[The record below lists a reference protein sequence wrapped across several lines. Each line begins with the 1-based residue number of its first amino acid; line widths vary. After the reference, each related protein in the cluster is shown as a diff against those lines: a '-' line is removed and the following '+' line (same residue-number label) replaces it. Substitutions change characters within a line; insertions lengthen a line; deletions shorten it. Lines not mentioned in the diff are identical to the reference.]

1 MKPTYKQVT
10 KTRYIEQISQLA
22 EEIFV
27 QHYTKLTPKVA
38 RALAEKYQSDILTD
52 DEIHSGTVN
61 YFMIYLGSDPVGYFA
76 LDLTPTGAMCLSRL
90 FLLEKARGQG
100 IGRSIVAYAQKLAEG
115 DGRSRLYLRVWAKDL
130 KAEGFCKKCRFRK
143 SETVPMEVLPGAH
156 IASRLCRITVC
167 TSIPA
172 RSRFP
177 HRLSRL
183 LHNGMHE
190 HPLAAQVAYLQPILF
205 ISDGFRSLLRPRNPS
220 LQSIIS

>member
-90 FLLEKARGQG
+90 LSL
-100 IGRSIVAYAQKLAEG
+100 I
-115 DGRSRLYLRVWAKDL
+115 
-130 KAEGFCKKCRFRK
+130 
-143 SETVPMEVLPGAH
+143 H
-156 IASRLCRITVC
+156 I
-167 TSIPA
+167 
-172 RSRFP
+172 
-177 HRLSRL
+177 
-183 LHNGMHE
+183 
-190 HPLAAQVAYLQPILF
+190 
-205 ISDGFRSLLRPRNPS
+205 
-220 LQSIIS
+220 

>member
-100 IGRSIVAYAQKLAEG
+100 IGRSIVAYAQNWPKAMAAG
-115 DGRSRLYLRVWAKDL
+115 CRSSGRRRGRPRRRWGPARRSRW
-130 KAEGFCKKCRFRK
+130 
-143 SETVPMEVLPGAH
+143 PG
-156 IASRLCRITVC
+156 
-167 TSIPA
+167 P
-172 RSRFP
+172 
-177 HRLSRL
+177 
-183 LHNGMHE
+183 
-190 HPLAAQVAYLQPILF
+190 
-205 ISDGFRSLLRPRNPS
+205 PS
-220 LQSIIS
+220 GPGRRTGPP

>member
-76 LDLTPTGAMCLSRL
+76 
-90 FLLEKARGQG
+90 
-100 IGRSIVAYAQKLAEG
+100 
-115 DGRSRLYLRVWAKDL
+115 
-130 KAEGFCKKCRFRK
+130 FCKM
-143 SETVPMEVLPGAH
+143 T
-156 IASRLCRITVC
+156 
-167 TSIPA
+167 
-172 RSRFP
+172 
-177 HRLSRL
+177 
-183 LHNGMHE
+183 
-190 HPLAAQVAYLQPILF
+190 ILD
-205 ISDGFRSLLRPRNPS
+205 I
-220 LQSIIS
+220 

>member
-115 DGRSRLYLRVWAKDL
+115 DGRSRL
-130 KAEGFCKKCRFRK
+130 
-143 SETVPMEVLPGAH
+143 
-156 IASRLCRITVC
+156 
-167 TSIPA
+167 
-172 RSRFP
+172 
-177 HRLSRL
+177 
-183 LHNGMHE
+183 
-190 HPLAAQVAYLQPILF
+190 
-205 ISDGFRSLLRPRNPS
+205 
-220 LQSIIS
+220 

>member
-76 LDLTPTGAMCLSRL
+76 LDLTPRGPCACPVCS
-90 FLLEKARGQG
+90 FWKKPAAR
-100 IGRSIVAYAQKLAEG
+100 A
-115 DGRSRLYLRVWAKDL
+115 
-130 KAEGFCKKCRFRK
+130 
-143 SETVPMEVLPGAH
+143 
-156 IASRLCRITVC
+156 
-167 TSIPA
+167 
-172 RSRFP
+172 
-177 HRLSRL
+177 
-183 LHNGMHE
+183 
-190 HPLAAQVAYLQPILF
+190 LAAALWPMPKNWPKAMAAAAYIC
-205 ISDGFRSLLRPRNPS
+205 GYGPRT
-220 LQSIIS
+220 

>member
-90 FLLEKARGQG
+90 FLLEMGEPVRIMDLARQMIALSGHVPG
-100 IGRSIVAYAQKLAEG
+100 KDIEIEVTGLRPGEKLTELLLDETERSLPCAPKVMEVVSSSALRITANHLIELEAMAQRGDVDQVRAKLFDIVAQVRGEKPSTPA
-115 DGRSRLYLRVWAKDL
+115 LRVVSSA
-130 KAEGFCKKCRFRK
+130 
-143 SETVPMEVLPGAH
+143 
-156 IASRLCRITVC
+156 
-167 TSIPA
+167 
-172 RSRFP
+172 
-177 HRLSRL
+177 
-183 LHNGMHE
+183 
-190 HPLAAQVAYLQPILF
+190 
-205 ISDGFRSLLRPRNPS
+205 
-220 LQSIIS
+220 

>member
-130 KAEGFCKKCRFRK
+130 KAEGFC
-143 SETVPMEVLPGAH
+143 
-156 IASRLCRITVC
+156 
-167 TSIPA
+167 
-172 RSRFP
+172 
-177 HRLSRL
+177 
-183 LHNGMHE
+183 
-190 HPLAAQVAYLQPILF
+190 
-205 ISDGFRSLLRPRNPS
+205 
-220 LQSIIS
+220 

>member
-90 FLLEKARGQG
+90 FLLEKARGPKTGRRRWPQPPISAGMGQG
-100 IGRSIVAYAQKLAEG
+100 PES
-115 DGRSRLYLRVWAKDL
+115 
-130 KAEGFCKKCRFRK
+130 
-143 SETVPMEVLPGAH
+143 
-156 IASRLCRITVC
+156 
-167 TSIPA
+167 
-172 RSRFP
+172 
-177 HRLSRL
+177 
-183 LHNGMHE
+183 
-190 HPLAAQVAYLQPILF
+190 
-205 ISDGFRSLLRPRNPS
+205 
-220 LQSIIS
+220 

>member
-100 IGRSIVAYAQKLAEG
+100 IGRTRRRQRRRLTPRISHRIVAEDFGAERAAEPCKTAAEG
-115 DGRSRLYLRVWAKDL
+115 KREGEHLRHVD
-130 KAEGFCKKCRFRK
+130 AEAAG
-143 SETVPMEVLPGAH
+143 GA
-156 IASRLCRITVC
+156 
-167 TSIPA
+167 
-172 RSRFP
+172 
-177 HRLSRL
+177 
-183 LHNGMHE
+183 G
-190 HPLAAQVAYLQPILF
+190 AQ
-205 ISDGFRSLLRPRNPS
+205 
-220 LQSIIS
+220 

>member
-76 LDLTPTGAMCLSRL
+76 LDLTPTGAMCLSRCS
-90 FLLEKARGQG
+90 FWKKPAAR
-100 IGRSIVAYAQKLAEG
+100 A
-115 DGRSRLYLRVWAKDL
+115 
-130 KAEGFCKKCRFRK
+130 
-143 SETVPMEVLPGAH
+143 
-156 IASRLCRITVC
+156 
-167 TSIPA
+167 
-172 RSRFP
+172 
-177 HRLSRL
+177 
-183 LHNGMHE
+183 
-190 HPLAAQVAYLQPILF
+190 LAAALWPMPKNWPKAMAAAAYIYGYGP
-205 ISDGFRSLLRPRNPS
+205 RP
-220 LQSIIS
+220 

>member
-115 DGRSRLYLRVWAKDL
+115 DVLAQRALEIEHVAVLALEVHVAGAGVDDL
-130 KAEGFCKKCRFRK
+130 AEFFDFFD
-143 SETVPMEVLPGAH
+143 VLEFHVHCLP
-156 IASRLCRITVC
+156 CN
-167 TSIPA
+167 
-172 RSRFP
+172 F
-177 HRLSRL
+177 L
-183 LHNGMHE
+183 L
-190 HPLAAQVAYLQPILF
+190 
-205 ISDGFRSLLRPRNPS
+205 
-220 LQSIIS
+220 